1 MDFLTERKIEASGWV
16 IKARWFYMIGILIIG
31 FLTKTLSESN
41 LSFSYVEMVSIVII
55 FSGVNI
61 FFILLLKKIKKELE
75 LTGKVNTFWLGF
87 LNKTQIVVELI
98 TFTFVMHKAG
108 GVESISS
115 VFFFLPIVS
124 SALICEAYASIVVAI
139 IAGLLIN
146 ALVLGEYVGFIP
158 HIDRYMEPTLDY
170 TSLSVGLT
178 KTITTA
184 VFYVVIGIFSTF
196 SSRLI
201 LKREALL
208 RAQKE
213 ELDKEGV
220 VRINQLE
227 QIEKTT
233 KLLVSRDRELSKMNK
248 ELDKKIRE
256 LEYSKTSLT
265 QALDDLNKNK
275 KIIEEEKNKT
285 ASIIANFSDPILVLN
300 KENRLSLF
308 NEPAKKI
315 LGLTDADLNKE
326 ISNKDEFS
334 LDNFREV
341 IRKRFDF
348 KKLRKPEREEID
360 LLEELNLTATQEE
373 DEKTFKVITV
383 KITDSKKEYRGTM
396 KMFYDVTREK
406 NIDKMKSDFISIAAH
421 QLRTPLSAI
430 KWSAGMLLKGDI
442 GEITP
447 EQANLLQKSYDSN
460 ERMINLVND
469 LLNVSRIEEGRF
481 GYHFE
486 NIELSEIVKIILET
500 ARPMTEKSGIEIV
513 VDEKIAKLKIC
524 ADKEKLLLALQNLV
538 DNAVK
543 YTPNGGKVEIK
554 VKDQKEDFLILSIK
568 DNGVGIP
575 KKDLPK
581 LFSKF
586 FRASNVILMQTDGTG
601 LGLFIVR
608 SIIEKHGGKIEAQ
621 SEENKGTEFILTL
634 PTICKKESD

>member
-1 MDFLTERKIEASGWV
+1 MDFLTERKIEASRWV
-16 IKARWFYMIGILIIG
+16 IKARWFYMFGILLIG
-31 FLTKTLSESN
+31 FLTKTLSQSN
-41 LSFSYVEMVSIVII
+41 LRFSYLEMVLIVVV
-55 FSGVNI
+55 FSFINI
-61 FFILLLKKIKKELE
+61 FFILILRKIKNQIET
-75 LTGKVNTFWLGF
+75 TGKVSHFWLIF
-87 LNKTQIVVELI
+87 LSRSQIVIELF

-108 GVESISS
+108 GVESISA

-124 SALICEAYASIVVAI
+124 ASLICETYASIIVAI

-146 ALVLGEYVGFIP
+146 ALVLGEYAGFIP
-158 HIDRYMEPTLDY
+158 HIYRYSEPTLDY

-178 KTITTA
+178 KTVTTA
-184 VFYVVIGIFSTF
+184 VFYVIIGIFSTF

-201 LKREALL
+201 LKREELL
-208 RAQKE
+208 RSQKE

-220 VRINQLE
+220 VRTNQLE
-227 QIEKTT
+227 QIEKAT
-233 KLLVSRDRELSKMNK
+233 KLLVSRDRELSKINK

-265 QALDDLNKNK
+265 QALDDLSKNK

-285 ASIIANFSDPILVLN
+285 ASIIASFSDPILVLD

-308 NEPAKKI
+308 NEPAKKV
-315 LGLTDADLNKE
+315 LGITNLDLNKE
-326 ISNKDEFS
+326 ISSKADFS
-334 LDNFREV
+334 LDNFREI
-341 IRKRFDF
+341 IRRRFDF
-348 KKLRKPEREEID
+348 KKLRKPEQEDIA
-360 LLEELNLTATQEE
+360 LLEELNLTAGQGE
-373 DEKTFKVITV
+373 DEKTFKVITIR
-383 KITDSKKEYRGTM
+383 ITDSKKEYGGTM

-430 KWSAGMLLKGDI
+430 KWSAGMLLKGDV
-442 GEITP
+442 GNVNE
-447 EQANLLQKSYDSN
+447 EQADLLQKSYDSN

-486 NIELSEIVKIILET
+486 NIQLSEITNIITET
-500 ARPMTEKSGIEIV
+500 ARPMMEKTGAKIV
-513 VDEKIAKLKIC
+513 VDGKVSDLKVC

-538 DNAVK
+538 DNAIK
-543 YTPNGGKVEIK
+543 YTPKGGKVEIR
-554 VKDQKEDFLILSIK
+554 VKDEKKEEISISIK

-586 FRASNVILMQTDGTG
+586 FRASNVMLMQTDGTG
-601 LGLFIVR
+601 LGLFIVK
-608 SIIEKHGGKIEAQ
+608 SIIEKHGGKIEVN
-621 SEENKGTEFILTL
+621 SEEGKGTEFTLTL
-634 PTICKKESD
+634 PTVCKIG

>member
-1 MDFLTERKIEASGWV
+1 MDFLTERKIEASRWV
-16 IKARWFYMIGILIIG
+16 IKARWFYMFGILLIG
-31 FLTKTLSESN
+31 FLTKTLSQSN
-41 LSFSYVEMVSIVII
+41 LSFSYLEMVLIVVV
-55 FSGVNI
+55 FSAINI
-61 FFILLLKKIKKELE
+61 FFILVLKKIKKQIE
-75 LTGKVNTFWLGF
+75 LTGKPNHFWLGF
-87 LNKTQIVVELI
+87 LNKSQIIIELI

-108 GVESISS
+108 GVESISA

-124 SALICEAYASIVVAI
+124 ASIICDAYASIVVAV

-158 HIDRYMEPTLDY
+158 HINRYAEPTLDY
-170 TSLSVGLT
+170 ASLSVGLT
-178 KTITTA
+178 KTVTTA
-184 VFYVVIGIFSTF
+184 VFYVIIGIFSTF

-201 LKREALL
+201 LKREELL
-208 RAQKE
+208 RSQKE

-233 KLLVSRDRELSKMNK
+233 KLLVSRDRELSKINK

-256 LEYSKTSLT
+256 LEYSKNSLT

-285 ASIIANFSDPILVLN
+285 ASIIASFSDPILVLD

-308 NEPAKKI
+308 NEAAKKV
-315 LGLTDADLNKE
+315 LGLTNLDLNRE
-326 ISNKDEFS
+326 ISAKDEFS
-334 LDNFREV
+334 LENFKD
-341 IRKRFDF
+341 IIKKRFDF
-348 KKLRKPEREEID
+348 KKLRKPDQEEIS

-373 DEKTFKVITV
+373 DERTFKVITIR
-383 KITDSKKEYRGTM
+383 ITDSKKEYGGTM

-442 GEITP
+442 GEITA
-447 EQANLLQKSYDSN
+447 EQADLLQKSYDSN

-481 GYHFE
+481 GYQFSDIKFE
-486 NIELSEIVKIILET
+486 EIMKIILET
-500 ARPMTEKSGIEIV
+500 SGPMMEKSGAKVE
-513 VDEKIAKLKIC
+513 VDKKLSNLTIC

-538 DNAVK
+538 DNAIK

-554 VKDQKEDFLILSIK
+554 LKGEKDGMVSFVIK

-575 KKDLPK
+575 KKDLPR

-586 FRASNVILMQTDGTG
+586 FRASNVMLMQTDGTG
-601 LGLFIVR
+601 LGLFIVK
-608 SIIEKHGGKIEAQ
+608 SIIEKHGGRIEVA
-621 SEENKGTEFILTL
+621 SEEGKGTEFTIAL
-634 PTICKKESD
+634 PTICRVK